1 MNTYY
6 SRLKVGVVRLSEESM
21 IEVVE
26 IAFALQC
33 EFVKGIKDVKSEDGL
48 RALDGRRKPSLA
60 EELRT
65 LVEGLL

>member
-1 MNTYY
+1 
-6 SRLKVGVVRLSEESM
+6 M

-33 EFVKGIKDVKSEDGL
+33 EFVKGIKDVKGEDGL